1 MTEETDADGS
11 RGCSCLRIAMQLAKP
26 AQSCAEHDQLDD
38 GQDYFVDHVK
48 EVLGLRAFVE
58 RISEKYFDHYQGA
71 VEIRGPIAGAF
82 RAVYAPDYGLP
93 EDALVFQTWALSQR
107 KSDIARR

>member
-1 MTEETDADGS
+1 MAEETDADGS

-48 EVLGLRAFVE
+48 EVLGLRALVE

-71 VEIRGPIAGAF
+71 VEIRDPIAGAF
-82 RAVYAPDYGLP
+82 RAVYAPDSWLA
-93 EDALVFQTWALSQR
+93 EDARLSRLGDLV
-107 KSDIARR
+107 RRSRDL